1 MQPTHKEKTEK
12 ILDTT
17 NEEYNIRT
25 RAYKCGKVITVTL
38 YTTTLV
44 KKINQGH
51 QNILLGQLGEENG
64 PIEYLTQMLS
74 SIYGQRFNIQINE
87 NGNMYISYVF
97 NNVPT
102 PNQIVQTVTY
112 TAK

>member
-17 NEEYNIRT
+17 NKEYNIRV

-38 YTTTLV
+38 YTTALA
-44 KKINQGH
+44 KQINQGQ

-64 PIEYLTQMLS
+64 PIENLIQMIS
-74 SIYGQRFNIQINE
+74 SVYGQRFNFQINS
-87 NGNMYISYVF
+87 NGNIYIAYAYS
-97 NNVPT
+97 NIPT
-102 PNQIVQTVTY
+102 PNQIVQMVTY